1 MSESLTAPL
10 TRLTRPWRGRLVVL
24 AGLVLIALNGRIM
37 VAVVAPIIDHIR
49 VDLPLSHN
57 DEAIIGMIA
66 PFCFAVFGALAAGIG
81 RRFGLEATMAVALLV
96 SAIGEA
102 CRSMVSTPVWFIIW
116 TVPALAG
123 AGIGNVIAPPL
134 IRKYFSDRVTLVTG
148 VYTFFLTISTSLPP
162 LFILSIANAAGWR
175 FSVGLWAV
183 IGVAGVVPWLFVM
196 RSLRRM
202 LGPRRS
208 VPSAPTIDALSV
220 PIWRHGVTWAVAGIF
235 TVNCIIGYTMFAWLP
250 HVLTDAGM
258 SIGRADMYLAVFT
271 AGSLPGALLTPL
283 LIAKAKRVWV
293 MPVVFFIAYAVSL
306 TGLAVS
312 PTRLTLL
319 WILVS
324 RIGDCYFPYVLTMI
338 NLRSTSTRGSIA
350 MSGFIQPVA
359 YIIATIGPWGFG
371 ALQTLTGGYHIPMLA
386 IIACLPIQLV
396 AGILVARARPVDV

>member
-1 MSESLTAPL
+1 MTDQLTETPA
-10 TRLTRPWRGRLVVL
+10 RLKRPWRGRLVVL

-37 VAVVAPIIDHIR
+37 VAVVSPIIAHIK
-49 VDLPLSHN
+49 VDLPLTHT
-57 DEAIIGMIA
+57 DESVIGMVA
-66 PFCFAVFGALAAGIG
+66 PLCFAVFGAMAAGIG
-81 RRFGLEATMAVALLV
+81 RRFGLEATMVVALLV
-96 SAIGEA
+96 SAAGEA
-102 CRSMVSTPVWFIIW
+102 GRSMVATPAWFIAW

-175 FSVGLWAV
+175 FSVGIWAV

-196 RSLRRM
+196 RSLRLM

-208 VPSAPTIDALSV
+208 MPSLPTPSAPSV
-220 PIWRHGVTWAVAGIF
+220 PIWRHGVTWAVCAVF
-235 TVNCIIGYTMFAWLP
+235 TVNCIIGYTMFPWLP
-250 HVLTDAGM
+250 HLLTDAGL

-271 AGSLPGALLTPL
+271 IGSLPGALLTPL
-283 LIAKAKRVWV
+283 LIARVKRLWV
-293 MPVVFFIAYAVSL
+293 LPVVFFAAYAVSL
-306 TGLAVS
+306 TGLALN
-312 PTRLTLL
+312 PARLTML

-324 RIGDCYFPYVLTMI
+324 RIGDCFFPFVITMI

-359 YIIATIGPWGFG
+359 YSIAVLGPWGFG
-371 ALQTLTGGYHIPMLA
+371 ALQTLTGGYHIPMVA
-386 IIACLPIQLV
+386 MIACLPIQLV
-396 AGILVARARPVDV
+396 AGILVARARAIDI